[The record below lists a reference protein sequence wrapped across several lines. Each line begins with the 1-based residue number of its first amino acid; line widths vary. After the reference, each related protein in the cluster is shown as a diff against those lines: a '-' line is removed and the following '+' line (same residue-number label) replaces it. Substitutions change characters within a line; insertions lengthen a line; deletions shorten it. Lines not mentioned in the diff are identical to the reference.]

1 MTLDLN
7 SVQLF
12 TRVAALGAIGQ
23 AGAEFGLSP
32 TSSTQH
38 LQRLEA
44 ELGVK
49 LLNRTTRAVSL
60 TSDGEVFLAY
70 AVKILEYI
78 EDARLDLSGGDTRI
92 TGELRVTASATFG
105 QRYIAPHI
113 PEFLAHHP
121 DAVVRLDLT
130 DTIINIVEQ
139 GYDLAIRIG
148 TYPASTLIAHKLA
161 DNPRGLV
168 ASPAY
173 LDRFGVPKTP
183 SDLVRH
189 TCILLGAERS
199 WRLRALD
206 GSIEEVRVGGR
217 FSSNLGGAI
226 TQAVLSDVGIA
237 LKSRWDIS
245 NYIKA
250 GRLVPVL
257 QDYRAEPAWSIWSI
271 RPAGSF
277 VSARVN
283 IFTRFLEEKFKDI
296 PY

>member
-1 MTLDLN
+1 MSLDLN

-70 AVKILEYI
+70 AVKILEYV

-92 TGELRVTASATFG
+92 KGELRVTASATFG

-113 PEFLAHHP
+113 AEFLAHHP
-121 DAVVRLDLT
+121 DAAVRLDLT
-130 DTIINIVEQ
+130 DTIVNIVEQ

-148 TYPASTLIAHKLA
+148 ASPTSTLIAHKLA

-168 ASPAY
+168 ASSAY
-173 LDRFGVPKTP
+173 LNRFGVPKTP
-183 SDLVRH
+183 SDLTRH
-189 TCILLGAERS
+189 TCILLDAERS

-206 GSIEEVRVGGR
+206 GSIEEVRVSGR
-217 FSSNLGGAI
+217 FSTNLGGAI
-226 TQAVLSDVGIA
+226 TQAVLGGVGIA

-245 NYIKA
+245 NHIKT

-257 QDYRAEPAWSIWSI
+257 QDYCAEPAWSIWGI

-296 PY
+296 PQ